1 MYSSIFYQIK
11 SRLSGKFLYYWLYK
25 KTLYVL
31 ETKSAVE
38 IVGMEYPNVP
48 IILASN
54 HNASDGLKNHGPI
67 TDSVSDIGTLNM
79 LNSCYLFSC
88 TD

>member
-1 MYSSIFYQIK
+1 MYSSIFYQIT
-11 SRLSGKFLYYWLYK
+11 SRLYGKFLYYWLYK
-25 KTLYVL
+25 KKLYVL

-38 IVGMEYPNVP
+38 IVEYPNVP

-54 HNASDGLKNHGPI
+54 QNASDGLKNHRPI
-67 TDSVSDIGTLNM
+67 TDSVSDIGTLNI